1 MTYYALTDHEGR
13 RWTYDRTRQE
23 AEARL
28 AAQADPSY
36 YAVEAVAETDIPS
49 NILSFLA
56 QETE

>member
-36 YAVEAVAETDIPS
+36 YTVKEVAEADVPS
-49 NILSFLA
+49 TILSFLA

>member
-1 MTYYALTDHEGR
+1 MYYYTLTDREGR
-13 RWTYDRTRQE
+13 RWAYDRTRQE

-28 AAQADPSY
+28 AAQADPGY
-36 YAVEAVAETDIPS
+36 YTVEAVAETDIPS